1 MRYIVV
7 VVFVFS
13 FLPIFGA
20 MKTDENGV
28 VWIFNANRN
37 SSHSV
42 ELGHTI
48 ESPNNEYGYMY
59 YKDSHSEYCC
69 YPAIKSNI
77 YDNISVP
84 SEIDSWSV
92 TSIGKYGF
100 HNCDVLVKVIIPA
113 SVRLI
118 GDRAFYK
125 CSRLQ
130 EAVFLGDAPDLGKE
144 VFFGTPRSL
153 KIVVKKGTKG
163 WKGGCSTDLPLSWGD
178 RSIVY
183 DDEEVIGG
191 DGTSQNDIRYALTDT
206 IADRTFASIE
216 VNSDTVIDSFVLK
229 DGKVYDCAV
238 RIVNNS
244 DKAATVSLPKGYV
257 YEKFQRTNPLVI
269 PAASTNILTITRT
282 KADTFLL
289 AREELVLEREE

>member
-1 MRYIVV
+1 M
-7 VVFVFS
+7 
-13 FLPIFGA
+13 
-20 MKTDENGV
+20 
-28 VWIFNANRN
+28 
-37 SSHSV
+37 
-42 ELGHTI
+42 
-48 ESPNNEYGYMY
+48 
-59 YKDSHSEYCC
+59 
-69 YPAIKSNI
+69 SNI
-77 YDNISVP
+77 YNNISVP
-84 SEIDSWSV
+84 SEINSKSV

-238 RIVNNS
+238 RIVNTS
-244 DKAATVSLPKGYV
+244 DKTAKVSLPKGYE
-257 YEKFQRTNPLVI
+257 YEKFQGSDPLVI
-269 PAASTNILTITRT
+269 PGLSTNLLTITRT
-282 KADTFLL
+282 DEKIFLI
-289 AREELVLEREE
+289 AREKLVKEEVK

>member
-1 MRYIVV
+1 MRYIV

-42 ELGHTI
+42 ELGITI
-48 ESPNNEYGYMY
+48 EMPYNEYGNIY
-59 YKDSHSEYCC
+59 YKDSSSEYYC

-84 SEIDSWSV
+84 SEINSWSV

-244 DKAATVSLPKGYV
+244 NKAATVSLPKGYV